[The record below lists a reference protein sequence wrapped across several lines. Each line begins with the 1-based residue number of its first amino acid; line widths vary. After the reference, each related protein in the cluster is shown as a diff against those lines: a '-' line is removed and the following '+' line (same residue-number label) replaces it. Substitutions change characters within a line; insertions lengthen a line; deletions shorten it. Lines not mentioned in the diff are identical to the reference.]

1 MILFFL
7 QAKTWNAWTD
17 AENAAIRKAF
27 HAHFLQQKYPQH
39 HDVLL
44 AVKHFPIL
52 GKRGVDKI
60 KHKVK
65 NDIRKTKKGNI

>member
-17 AENAAIRKAF
+17 AENAGLRKAF

-39 HDVLL
+39 HDGLL

-52 GKRGVDKI
+52 GKRGIDKI
-60 KHKVK
+60 KQGKKRHQK
-65 NDIRKTKKGNI
+65 NEKGNI